1 MAIGNAGS
9 LSTSFINTTIGDLA
23 TRKRNLENDVIEFA
37 QILNQEGSAGLQA
50 IGFTLADATTML
62 NAIGHLLTNAQ
73 VYFGLAAQTPAFNF
87 DNTPDLIEARGGVI
101 Q

>member
-9 LSTSFINTTIGDLA
+9 LSITYINTTLGNLA
-23 TRKRNLENDVIEFA
+23 VNKRNHEQDVIQFA

-50 IGFTLADATTML
+50 IGFSAADATNVL
-62 NAIGHLLTNAQ
+62 AAINHLLTNAQ
-73 VYFGLAAQTPAFNF
+73 IYFGQANQPANFNF
-87 DNTPDLIEARGGVI
+87 DITPDLIEARGGVI

>member
-1 MAIGNAGS
+1 MPIGNTGS
-9 LSTSFINTTIGDLA
+9 LSTTFINATIGDLA

-37 QILNQEGSAGLQA
+37 QIMNQEGSAGLQTV
-50 IGFTLADATTML
+50 GFTPGDATTIL
-62 NAIGHLLTNAQ
+62 NAINHLLTNAQ

-87 DNTPDLIEARGGVI
+87 DNTPDLIEARGGSI